1 MIGIVD
7 YGLGNTQ
14 AFVNIYEQL
23 NIPVFLAKTKND
35 LSKATH
41 IILPGVGSFDWA
53 MDRLNGSGMR
63 SELDNLVLNSNL
75 PVLGIC
81 IGMQIMSL
89 KSSEGKSHGLGW
101 INAEVKKLDNS
112 KSNNKIRLPHMGWNT
127 INIIDNI
134 DIFHGLETEAR
145 FYFLHSYFVEPVNLS
160 DILATSEYGCN
171 FTSAIRNKKKFGVQF
186 HPEKSHTWGTQVLKN
201 FSQI

>member
-53 MDRLNGSGMR
+53 MDRLNYSGMR
-63 SELDNLVLNSNL
+63 DELDDLVLGSNL
-75 PVLGIC
+75 PILGIC

-89 KSSEGKSHGLGW
+89 KSSEGKSNGLGW

-112 KSNNKIRLPHMGWNT
+112 KSNTQIRLPHMGWNT

-134 DIFHGLETEAR
+134 DIFNGIGSEAR
-145 FYFLHSYFVEPVNLS
+145 FYFLHSYFVEPINLS
-160 DILATSEYGCN
+160 DKLATSEYGCN

-186 HPEKSHTWGTQVLKN
+186 HPEKSHTWGTQILKN
-201 FSQI
+201 FAEI

>member
-1 MIGIVD
+1 
-7 YGLGNTQ
+7 
-14 AFVNIYEQL
+14 
-23 NIPVFLAKTKND
+23 
-35 LSKATH
+35 
-41 IILPGVGSFDWA
+41 
-53 MDRLNGSGMR
+53 
-63 SELDNLVLNSNL
+63 
-75 PVLGIC
+75 
-81 IGMQIMSL
+81 
-89 KSSEGKSHGLGW
+89 
-101 INAEVKKLDNS
+101 
-112 KSNNKIRLPHMGWNT
+112 MGWNT
-127 INIIDNI
+127 INITDNI